1 VTAEE
6 IRLALKRMDELGAY
20 GVRLLLDNGTTVL
33 AHEWHHDDLKDGLLR
48 VIVRGRH
55 AMIAISR
62 IVLIEAVPPP

>member
-1 VTAEE
+1 MTSDE
-6 IRLALKRMDELGAY
+6 IKVALKRMDELRAY

-33 AHEWHHDDLKDGLLR
+33 AHEWHDDDIKDGLLR
-48 VIVRGRH
+48 VMVRGRH